1 MSARQKRRRDCA
13 EAILLLA
20 IGLSISA
27 CGDTRANKTGQSD
40 VLKSAAPVPTPDPV
54 PMSPPAAG
62 SILSVLSVEHQVD
75 VSSERDGILVSVM
88 QDEGSSVKSGAIL
101 GQLDDRGLQMELIKA
116 RDDLQVAQNNVKF
129 KEAELKAK
137 GAAYQRQQQLRT
149 LGLSS
154 QADLEVAEFQAKGAE
169 FDLHGWEALVESNQA
184 EIHRIEIQIDQTRLR
199 APFSGVIVHRYV
211 KEGQAV
217 TKGDK
222 CFRVSQLG
230 PLQVQFQVPEDSS
243 PRPVLGAEADLEL
256 VGETGRTLAARVV
269 KVSPTVDPAS
279 DSYDVTA
286 QLMGPSSLGLR
297 PGMAVRVIWPAA
309 APGKPR

>member
-1 MSARQKRRRDCA
+1 
-13 EAILLLA
+13 
-20 IGLSISA
+20 
-27 CGDTRANKTGQSD
+27 
-40 VLKSAAPVPTPDPV
+40 
-54 PMSPPAAG
+54 
-62 SILSVLSVEHQVD
+62 
-75 VSSERDGILVSVM
+75 
-88 QDEGSSVKSGAIL
+88 
-101 GQLDDRGLQMELIKA
+101 MELIKA

-184 EIHRIEIQIDQTRLR
+184 EIRRIEIQIDQTRLR

-230 PLQVQFQVPEDSS
+230 PLQVQFQVPEDAS
-243 PRPVLGAEADLEL
+243 PRPVLGAKADLEL

-279 DSYDVTA
+279 DSYNVTA
-286 QLMGPSSLGLR
+286 QLLGPSSLGLR

-309 APGKPR
+309 VRGKPR